1 MTIILRTVT
10 KNINIKCKRFKRD
23 MKLRIVIFKTR
34 LMSFKNMLKIQNK
47 DFKIKKRNYLLN
59 NKNMTPNRFIM
70 IIIWKKQTPPFN
82 NFKSN

>member
-10 KNINIKCKRFKRD
+10 KNIILKCKTFKKD
-23 MKLRIVIFKTR
+23 MKLKIVISKTR

-47 DFKIKKRNYLLN
+47 DFKIKKRIYLLN
-59 NKNMTPNRFIM
+59 NKNLMHNKFIM
-70 IIIWKKQTPPFN
+70 IIIWKKQTLVFN